1 MKEFWERFKK
11 NAAVWMQ
18 GRYGMDALGKLLIYG
33 ALILYLVM
41 AILGIGLLRLLALAA
56 FAWGIYR
63 ILSRNHDARRREN
76 DAYLK
81 FRDSWL
87 TKAKQA
93 YARLKGSKQY
103 RYFTCPKCHKR
114 LRLPRGVGTVTVH
127 CKQCGHSF
135 DKKA

>member
-18 GRYGMDALGKLLIYG
+18 GRYGMDAFGKFLLLG
-33 ALILYLVM
+33 ALILYLLA
-41 AILGIGLLRLLALAA
+41 AIFGIGLLQLVALAA
-56 FAWGIYR
+56 WAWEIYR
-63 ILSRNHDARRREN
+63 MLSRNHEARRKEN
-76 DAYLK
+76 DSYMKL
-81 FRDSWL
+81 RDSWL
-87 TKAKQA
+87 TKGKQA
-93 YARLKGSKQY
+93 VARLKGSKQY

-127 CKQCGHSF
+127 CKECGHSF